1 MPRAIND
8 HHFQGF
14 PCPQYFFQT
23 SLYQCTL
30 VDKLEFQRNVALLSG
45 QARELV
51 VSLSLLFGRGAPY
64 RVHYYSLHH
73 LESQCAMVWSRSTHC
88 RLS

>member
-1 MPRAIND
+1 MPRAVND

-14 PCPQYFFQT
+14 PRAESFFQA
-23 SLYQCTL
+23 SLYQWAL
-30 VDKLEFQRNVALLSG
+30 VDKLESQRNGASLSG

-51 VSLSLLFGRGAPY
+51 VSLLSLFGRGAPY
-64 RVHYYSLHH
+64 RVHYHSLHR